1 MTATKASIVKELIDF
16 LEEHEDYTYA
26 QVHYA
31 FFRPY
36 GNLKRTDKLSDLLE
50 LRDEQVLTNLERAKT
65 IENEG

>member
-16 LEEHEDYTYA
+16 LEEHEDYSYA

-36 GNLKRTDKLSDLLE
+36 GNSKRTDKLSDLLE